1 MGNSQFLFPPLM
13 TSLGVL
19 RIDAAA
25 QSSHLI
31 DTLTCSTYIF
41 LTGSGVI
48 PGYRAVSERPD
59 ERLLA
64 E

>member
-1 MGNSQFLFPPLM
+1 M
-13 TSLGVL
+13 TSLEAL

-25 QSSHLI
+25 RASHLI

-48 PGYRAVSERPD
+48 PGYGAVSERPD
-59 ERLLA
+59 ERLTSLSDKTPYLG
-64 E
+64 

>member
-1 MGNSQFLFPPLM
+1 M
-13 TSLGVL
+13 TSLEVL
-19 RIDAAA
+19 RIDATA

-31 DTLTCSTYIF
+31 DTLTCSTYIS

-59 ERLLA
+59 ERLTSLSDKRPYLG
-64 E
+64 